1 MYESQDT
8 RFVNQ
13 MNISI
18 SCSSIDMS
26 YYISY
31 RFKHTPTRTLKISD
45 LSIGTSPRSLT
56 TPSSSQRARP
66 GSQSMSMSLSGG
78 DQHLGVSEN
87 VVYP

>member
-1 MYESQDT
+1 
-8 RFVNQ
+8 
-13 MNISI
+13 MNI

-26 YYISY
+26 YISY
-31 RFKHTPTRTLKISD
+31 CFKHIPTRTLKISD

-87 VVYP
+87 VVYPFLPNGFADHYPY